1 MTNTAIPGHLVARL
15 RPVGPTGLTTSQLR
29 ALLSS
34 DSTFD
39 EVVDQLVEA
48 VEPGQLVALI
58 RTRILRA
65 HQALVRQRDEI
76 NDALTWLQ
84 VSIKAGD
91 PITPSRNGRTGA
103 GLTQSDLRS
112 LERIATAARI
122 KLADQD
128 VDGEEIAAA
137 ALRGLQRRLRNPDD
151 LNLLFTT
158 SEDFLRDQVDNHT
171 PGVCANCQCTA
182 AVRCRRDCSW
192 SDRDQTLCAWCEDE
206 QNRCPDGCT
215 RNWPP
220 SDSDSNLWTCSEC
233 LRNVCVGCG
242 VGPVLQ
248 NCFFCDREIHRQEFE
263 AAGETW

>member
-1 MTNTAIPGHLVARL
+1 M
-15 RPVGPTGLTTSQLR
+15 
-29 ALLSS
+29 
-34 DSTFD
+34 
-39 EVVDQLVEA
+39 
-48 VEPGQLVALI
+48 
-58 RTRILRA
+58 
-65 HQALVRQRDEI
+65 
-76 NDALTWLQ
+76 
-84 VSIKAGD
+84 
-91 PITPSRNGRTGA
+91 
-103 GLTQSDLRS
+103 TQSDLRS
-112 LERIATAARI
+112 LERIATAART

-248 NCFFCDREIHRQEFE
+248 SCFFCDREIHRQEFE